1 MIAPA
6 NPPSSPQ
13 RPAPRGAYQQDPC
26 GLWADLPAFTAFTQE
41 IHDAMEG
48 TELRYSKRQHLL
60 KRADHYGI
68 KRFDA
73 NLIIA
78 MVQHRLGA
86 LETIDPEPARPSRLL
101 LAAAFLAVQSAIVL
115 AGWWLV
121 N

>member
-6 NPPSSPQ
+6 DSPSSPQ
-13 RPAPRGAYQQDPC
+13 RPAPRGAYRKDPC

-41 IHDAMEG
+41 IQDAMEG
-48 TELRYSKRQHLL
+48 AELRYSKRQYLL

-78 MVQHRLGA
+78 MVQHRLGGVEMA
-86 LETIDPEPARPSRLL
+86 APEPAGPSRLL
-101 LAAAFLAVQSAIVL
+101 LAATFLAVQSAIVL
-115 AGWWLV
+115 VGWWLM